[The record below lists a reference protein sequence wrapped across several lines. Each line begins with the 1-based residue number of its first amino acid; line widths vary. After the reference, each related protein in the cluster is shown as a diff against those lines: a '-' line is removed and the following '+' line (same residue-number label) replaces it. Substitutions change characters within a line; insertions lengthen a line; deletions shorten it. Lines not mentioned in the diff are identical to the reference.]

1 MLMPKRV
8 KYRKLQRGR
17 RTGTATRGSKIS
29 FGEYGLQA
37 EECGWITARQIE
49 AARIAITR
57 HVRRGGKIW
66 KTIFPHKSITKK
78 PAETRMGKGKGA
90 PEEWVAVVKPGTV
103 LYEMQGV
110 SKEVA
115 REAFR
120 LASHK
125 LPIGTRF
132 LSRELTDEG

>member
-17 RTGTATRGSKIS
+17 RTGIATRGSQVS
-29 FGEYGLQA
+29 FGDYGLQA

-66 KTIFPHKSITKK
+66 IRIFPHKSITKK

-110 SKEVA
+110 PKAVA

-132 LSRELTDEG
+132 LSRELADEG

>member
-1 MLMPKRV
+1 
-8 KYRKLQRGR
+8 
-17 RTGTATRGSKIS
+17 
-29 FGEYGLQA
+29 
-37 EECGWITARQIE
+37 
-49 AARIAITR
+49 
-57 HVRRGGKIW
+57 
-66 KTIFPHKSITKK
+66 
-78 PAETRMGKGKGA
+78 
-90 PEEWVAVVKPGTV
+90 VAVVKPGTV

>member
-1 MLMPKRV
+1 
-8 KYRKLQRGR
+8 
-17 RTGTATRGSKIS
+17 
-29 FGEYGLQA
+29 
-37 EECGWITARQIE
+37 
-49 AARIAITR
+49 
-57 HVRRGGKIW
+57 
-66 KTIFPHKSITKK
+66 
-78 PAETRMGKGKGA
+78 MGKGKGA

-110 SKEVA
+110 PKAVA

-132 LSRELTDEG
+132 LSRELADEGYRVERNRHRGDKAKK